1 MADPA
6 RVERLVGVVRQ
17 RWPDLPLTLHF
28 HNTRGMGLANVL
40 AGLAAGVVRFEGCL
54 GGLGG
59 CPFAP
64 GATGNV
70 CTEDVVNMLQ
80 CMGYDTGVDLDLLLA
95 ASRRLG
101 EIVGHDLPGQVGK
114 AGKVTDLHTPPA
126 ELETTP
132 R

>member
-1 MADPA
+1 
-6 RVERLVGVVRQ
+6 
-17 RWPDLPLTLHF
+17 
-28 HNTRGMGLANVL
+28 MGLANVL

-101 EIVGHDLPGQVGK
+101 EIVGHDLPGQVVK
-114 AGKVTDLHTPPA
+114 AGKVTDLHAPPA
-126 ELETTP
+126 ELETVP